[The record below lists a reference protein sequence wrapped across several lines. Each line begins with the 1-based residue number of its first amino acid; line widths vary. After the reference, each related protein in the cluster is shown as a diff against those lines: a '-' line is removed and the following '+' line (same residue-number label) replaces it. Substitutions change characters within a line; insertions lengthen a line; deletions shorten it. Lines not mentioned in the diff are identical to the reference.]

1 MDAGQSLAP
10 QNIFVDLLSKIPCF
24 KLPSRN
30 KLLAS
35 PRTKTNMKFVKEIS
49 KLANQIEANIKKVY
63 PVIPN
68 IQTSLNMLGVDK
80 DSCIDIE

>member
-1 MDAGQSLAP
+1 MSALEYSSELKKLA
-10 QNIFVDLLSKIPCF
+10 DESK
-24 KLPSRN
+24 S
-30 KLLAS
+30 
-35 PRTKTNMKFVKEIS
+35 KTNMKFVKEIS